1 MTYQSFTLGQLL
13 TPCNFIMS
21 CKDTYFGSLVVSFAI
36 KKGGKFMECALKM
49 DKPPNK
55 ALVIENIFT
64 VSIKYYSILYILYF
78 SISRHAYIDQYN
90 YYDGRVL
97 LYTL

>member
-1 MTYQSFTLGQLL
+1 MWPIDLFQNINLKIMSTSKVQCLNYDKRFNDISVLYIRS
-13 TPCNFIMS
+13 TPDPNFIMS

-55 ALVIENIFT
+55 ALVIENIFN
-64 VSIKYYSILYILYF
+64 VSIKYYSI
-78 SISRHAYIDQYN
+78 
-90 YYDGRVL
+90 
-97 LYTL
+97 